1 MTPKLWMMRDEL
13 GNQPINQPWSPPK
26 PLLLLSPQQK
36 SMVYILISPLYQWFI
51 YLFIYLFI
59 SFIYLFINLL
69 FMYLFIYLLFIHLY
83 IYTVCVSI
91 YIYIYCMCIYLSI
104 SIYIYI
110 YVHLFPHDILMISPP
125 LIPHPHPVPAS
136 RLALEQM
143 APVATL
149 IPAMLAEIASWENW
163 DYGGIMMII
172 RRNSYWKW
180 PFIVDLPI
188 KNGDFP

>member
-59 SFIYLFINLL
+59 SFIYLFIYYLCI
-69 FMYLFIYLLFIHLY
+69 YLFIYYLFIYIYILYVYLY

-91 YIYIYCMCIYLSI
+91 YLYLS
-104 SIYIYI
+104 IYI